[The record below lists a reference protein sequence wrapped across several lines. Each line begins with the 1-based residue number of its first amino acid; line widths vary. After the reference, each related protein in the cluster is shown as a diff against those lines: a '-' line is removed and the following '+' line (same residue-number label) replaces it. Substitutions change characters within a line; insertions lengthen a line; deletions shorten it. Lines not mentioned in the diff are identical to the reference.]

1 MTDSTKTINSVHV
14 FSEQQQAVTG
24 SDIIQQLN
32 DNDGT
37 VFVFYSH
44 PSVYVAE
51 QLKQQNNGDDACSE
65 WLDRI
70 NDALSAQRQNR
81 RRIRLLCLQDALEHP
96 QALIEQTG
104 LDVSVLAGFDVK
116 PDGLELMAGH
126 QLVLQNEDIMAL
138 IERLEAS
145 TLQLSERAYHVAVN
159 VEQILSDV
167 VETKRELAEKG
178 EESELLLLQV
188 EQLQHELEEVL
199 VKLKKADTSP
209 VNNNTDTD
217 ITEENQLLT
226 LQLEQVQEELKVY
239 YLKHQDISKK
249 IASYDKKYKNCSKK
263 LHEKE
268 ALVVSLSKENKAKQR
283 ENQDLKQ
290 QIERLKNPPTLID
303 KIKKKIGFN
312 NKLTTEQKRIKSDVK
327 CIENSDYFDAE
338 WYLSKYPDLAK
349 SGLSPAEHY
358 LRFGGF
364 ESRTPSNKFDSS
376 FYLNM
381 YPDVFAEGVN
391 PLLHFERYGKAE
403 GRLPKPKDE

>member
-1 MTDSTKTINSVHV
+1 MTDSSTTINSVHV
-14 FSEQQQAVTG
+14 FSEQQNAVTG

-96 QALIEQTG
+96 QALTEQTG

-126 QLVLQNEDIMAL
+126 QLVLQNDDIMAL

-178 EESELLLLQV
+178 EESELLLLQ
-188 EQLQHELEEVL
+188 LQ
-199 VKLKKADTSP
+199 
-209 VNNNTDTD
+209 
-217 ITEENQLLT
+217 
-226 LQLEQVQEELKVY
+226 QVQEELEQMFIK
-239 YLKHQDISKK
+239 LKDAENIQADETELNELKEENELLLLQLQQVQEELEAYFIK
-249 IASYDKKYKNCSKK
+249 YEDTNKKYVEQTEELKK
-263 LHEKE
+263 LKR
-268 ALVVSLSKENKAKQR
+268 ANSKTVDENHQ
-283 ENQDLKQ
+283 LKQ
-290 QIERLKNPPTLID
+290 QINQLKHPPKRSFIA
-303 KIKKKIGFN
+303 KVKRKIGFGHKKRKEQRRIDKN
-312 NKLTTEQKRIKSDVK
+312 IKLLAQSE
-327 CIENSDYFDAE
+327 YFDAN
-338 WYLSKYPDLAK
+338 WYLEKYPDLIKAGIK
-349 SGLSPAEHY
+349 PEEHY

-364 ESRTPSNKFDSS
+364 EARNPGPRFDSA
-376 FYLNM
+376 FYLKA
-381 YPDVFAEGVN
+381 YPDVLAEGIN
-391 PLLHFERYGKAE
+391 PLLHFELYGKAE
-403 GRLPKPKDE
+403 GRLPKPSKS